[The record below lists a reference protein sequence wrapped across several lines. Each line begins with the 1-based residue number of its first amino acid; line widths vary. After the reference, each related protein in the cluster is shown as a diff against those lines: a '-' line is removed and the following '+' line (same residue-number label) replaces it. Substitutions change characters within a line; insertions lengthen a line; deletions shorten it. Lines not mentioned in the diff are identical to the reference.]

1 MGDSYMT
8 SSELRAVARQNL
20 EGTWGISVG
29 VALVA
34 SLLGGSMAGAGS
46 NVNFNVSEENIR
58 NLPPV
63 FWTVLLPLV
72 SVAGLLSLAALILG
86 GTVELGYAK
95 FLLKQHDRKELQFSD
110 LFSQFER
117 FGTGFAQKFL
127 RTLFIVLWSLL
138 FIIPGIVKGLSY
150 AMTPFI
156 LEEHPEMTASQAI
169 KASMQ
174 LMDGHKMDLFIL
186 GLSFIGWSL
195 LACLTMGIGFLFL
208 NPYMNAA
215 YAAFYRSITAPRRE
229 EYAYVPPVE
238 F

>member
-1 MGDSYMT
+1 M
-8 SSELRAVARQNL
+8 ARRNL

-34 SLLGGSMAGAGS
+34 ALLGGLIVGTGS
-46 NVNFNVSEENIR
+46 NINFNFNEDTVR
-58 NLPPV
+58 NLPPI
-63 FWTVLLPLV
+63 FWTVLMPLV
-72 SVAGLLSLAALILG
+72 SLAGLLGIVSFILG

-95 FLLKQHDRKELQFSD
+95 FLLKQYDRKELQFSD

-127 RTLFIVLWSLL
+127 RTLYTCLWALL
-138 FIIPGIVKGLSY
+138 LVIPGIVKGLSY

-156 LEEHPEMTASQAI
+156 LEEHPEMTASEAI
-169 KASMQ
+169 KASMK

-186 GLSFIGWSL
+186 GLTFLGWEI

-215 YAAFYRSITAPRRE
+215 YAAFYRSISGSRQEAN
-229 EYAYVPPVE
+229 AYVPPVE

>member
-1 MGDSYMT
+1 MT
-8 SSELRAVARQNL
+8 SSELRAMARRNL

-34 SLLGGSMAGAGS
+34 ALLGGLIVGTGS
-46 NVNFNVSEENIR
+46 NINFNFNEDTVC
-58 NLPPV
+58 NLPPI
-63 FWTVLLPLV
+63 FWTVLLPIV
-72 SVAGLLSLAALILG
+72 SLAGLLGIVSFILG

-95 FLLKQHDRKELQFSD
+95 FLLKQYDRKELQFSD

-127 RTLFIVLWSLL
+127 RTLYTCLWALL
-138 FIIPGIVKGLSY
+138 LVIPGIVKGLSY

-156 LEEHPEMTASQAI
+156 LEEHPEMTASEAI
-169 KASMQ
+169 KASMK

-186 GLSFIGWSL
+186 GLTFLGWEI

-215 YAAFYRSITAPRRE
+215 YAAFYRNISGQRQEARA
-229 EYAYVPPVE
+229 YAPPVE

>member
-1 MGDSYMT
+1 MT
-8 SSELRAVARQNL
+8 SSELRAIARRNL

-34 SLLGGSMAGAGS
+34 ALLGGLIVGTGS
-46 NVNFNVSEENIR
+46 NINFNLNEDTVR
-58 NLPPV
+58 NLPPI
-63 FWTVLLPLV
+63 FWTVLLPLA
-72 SVAGLLSLAALILG
+72 SVTGLLSLAALILG

-110 LFSQFER
+110 LFSQFDR

-127 RTLFIVLWSLL
+127 RILYTTLWTLL
-138 FIIPGIVKGLSY
+138 FIIPGIVKSLSY

-156 LEEHPEMTASQAI
+156 LEDHPEMTASEAI
-169 KASMQ
+169 KASMK

-195 LACLTMGIGFLFL
+195 LACLTMGIGYLFL
-208 NPYMNAA
+208 TPYINAA
-215 YAAFYRSITAPRRE
+215 YAAFYRNISGQRQEARS
-229 EYAYVPPVE
+229 YVPPVE